1 MGFCVEIPA
10 PAATEKGC
18 LMSCGLILAAALMLS
33 DPSVAEAAAQPPVAA
48 DAPVSVAH
56 EPLFADL
63 VTRSGSLKSI
73 VDGWIASGA
82 ADADGFLSGAAF
94 TGFKAQATDLAARDL
109 QGHLV
114 LKERGTDNDLKCIL
128 RGISVDLPEKLAAMS
143 AAKTVKDQD
152 LALRDMVYLLNDNVE
167 VITAPPTPPA

>member
-1 MGFCVEIPA
+1 
-10 PAATEKGC
+10 
-18 LMSCGLILAAALMLS
+18 MSCGLALAAALMLS
-33 DPSVAEAAAQPPVAA
+33 DPSVAAAAAQPPVAA

-63 VTRSGSLKSI
+63 VTRSGALKTI

-82 ADADGFLSGAAF
+82 ADGEGFTAGPAF
-94 TGFKAQATDLAARDL
+94 AGFKTQATDLAARDL

-128 RGISVDLPEKLAAMS
+128 RGISEDMPKKVAAVEAAPNAAERKVTLEELA
-143 AAKTVKDQD
+143 
-152 LALRDMVYLLNDNVE
+152 YLLNDNVE
-167 VITAPPTPPA
+167 VITSPPRPAA

>member
-1 MGFCVEIPA
+1 
-10 PAATEKGC
+10 
-18 LMSCGLILAAALMLS
+18 MSCGLILAAVLMLS

-63 VTRSGSLKSI
+63 VTRSGSLKAI
-73 VDGWIASGA
+73 VDGWIASGE
-82 ADADGFLSGAAF
+82 ADGQGFFAGAAF
-94 TGFKAQATDLAARDL
+94 TGFKAQTVELAERDM

-128 RGISVDLPEKLAAMS
+128 RGISEDMPKKVAALEAAPNPAERKVALEELA
-143 AAKTVKDQD
+143 
-152 LALRDMVYLLNDNVE
+152 YLLNDNVE
-167 VITAPPTPPA
+167 VITSPPRPAA